1 MLSSTAAI
9 IFPGIGL
16 KVRPCTDD
24 AIGSITLQPA
34 VGRSRRAS
42 FHQPM
47 LPKKTSHR
55 TRTPLVTWGPRRG
68 GEDILPTSPYL
79 GDSIDDTKV
88 VLPTV
93 STPNTNPREKN
104 RWYTIWKE
112 Y

>member
-1 MLSSTAAI
+1 MPVI
-9 IFPGIGL
+9 W
-16 KVRPCTDD
+16 RPK
-24 AIGSITLQPA
+24 G
-34 VGRSRRAS
+34 G
-42 FHQPM
+42 
-47 LPKKTSHR
+47 
-55 TRTPLVTWGPRRG
+55 G

-79 GDSIDDTKV
+79 GASIDDSKE